1 MGDADTPGSGAD
13 SRGQTATDLLTGLTL
28 FLLLVGLLFST
39 SGVPVTGVAGSEIE
53 QTSEASQIALYLVD
67 SEWQAPQATA
77 APRQL
82 DDAAVKSYFTAD
94 DVSGL
99 PIDSTEYAAQVT
111 LNHTDA
117 GPTPGAITAVS
128 PAGET
133 VLTAGATPTAAA
145 SRATVTATLDGQTVR
160 VTVEVWPDVS

>member
-1 MGDADTPGSGAD
+1 MHSPDRRQPQ
-13 SRGQTATDLLTGLTL
+13 SRGQTATDLLTGLSL
-28 FLLLVGLLFST
+28 FLLLVGLLFSA

-53 QTSEASQIALYLVD
+53 QTSEASQVALHLVD
-67 SEWQAPQATA
+67 IEWQAPQATA

-82 DDAAVKSYFTAD
+82 DHEAVTAFFNTG

-99 PIDSTEYAAQVT
+99 PIDSTEYAVNVT
-111 LNHTDA
+111 LNHTDT
-117 GPTPGAITAVS
+117 GPTPGAITAVT
-128 PAGET
+128 PADT
-133 VLTAGATPTAAA
+133 SVATAGPSPTAAA